1 MRRRAIAISFGR
13 RSGRAVRHVLYFH
26 GFASSPNSEKVRA
39 LRVLLAPDV
48 ELVTPDLNVPSFEQ
62 LDWQAMVSLGVDTG
76 RAIDPCAIVG
86 SSLGALLALEVV
98 RRGLARPLILI
109 APPLGLAQHWLPTLP
124 PGDPVEVFNHARNAN
139 APIHRAFFEQVAGVD
154 ADRDAPPVP
163 VTIFMGIED
172 ETLPFGR
179 VEAVWQRWRPHAAAG
194 SRFAAVP
201 GGNHSLLSSV
211 VEIAKEIQTRCV

>member
-1 MRRRAIAISFGR
+1 MTR
-13 RSGRAVRHVLYFH
+13 VLYFH

-62 LDWQAMVSLGVDTG
+62 LDWQAMVSLGVETG
-76 RAIDPCAIVG
+76 RRIDPCAVVG

-98 RRGLARPLILI
+98 RRGIARPLVLI

-139 APIHRAFFEQVAGVD
+139 APIHRAFFEEVARSD
-154 ADRDAPPVP
+154 ADRDPPLVP
-163 VTIFMGIED
+163 VAIFMGIDD
-172 ETLPFGR
+172 ETLPFER
-179 VEAVWQRWRPHAAAG
+179 VEAVWQRWQPRAAPG
-194 SRFAAVP
+194 SRFVAVA
-201 GGNHSLLSSV
+201 GGNHSLLSC
-211 VEIAKEIQTRCV
+211 VEDIADEIRKRCV